1 MYPETLTNNTL
12 EAGNFLN
19 FRSWW
24 TCVSKSVCFRMILRG
39 ESEIDIIILLVYTW
53 LSEVAN
59 RERVSGCN
67 G

>member
-1 MYPETLTNNTL
+1 MKNPEIMETL
-12 EAGNFLN
+12 EAGC
-19 FRSWW
+19 S
-24 TCVSKSVCFRMILRG
+24 VSESVCFREILRG
-39 ESEIDIIILLVYTW
+39 EGEKDIIVLLVYTW